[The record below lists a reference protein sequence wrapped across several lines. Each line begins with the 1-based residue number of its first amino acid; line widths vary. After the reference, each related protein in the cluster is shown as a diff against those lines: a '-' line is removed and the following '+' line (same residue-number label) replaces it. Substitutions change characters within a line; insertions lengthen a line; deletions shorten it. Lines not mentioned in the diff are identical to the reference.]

1 MSGLVDRVD
10 ELRSVLPNEVFE
22 RASTQVSKRLVIWGG
37 VGQSHQELHDAGG
50 GVQRGLVYIL
60 PSPEPVACASPII
73 QVLTEDQLVVAP
85 VGGHQFG
92 AHTYIG
98 HRIGHR
104 SDNVVVTR
112 ARCVSPTARL
122 RTFPRRIRG
131 RQSCPL
137 GWRLVPP
144 KGWSLAPSARSHRT
158 TGPL

>member
-73 QVLTEDQLVVAP
+73 QVIGQDQLCSRA
-85 VGGHQFG
+85 VGGQLVS
-92 AHTYIG
+92 AHTYVG
-98 HRIGHR
+98 HRI
-104 SDNVVVTR
+104 S
-112 ARCVSPTARL
+112 
-122 RTFPRRIRG
+122 
-131 RQSCPL
+131 
-137 GWRLVPP
+137 
-144 KGWSLAPSARSHRT
+144 
-158 TGPL
+158 